1 MNRFHSILFMVI
13 LAFASAAL
21 AAGKNSSAGARVDNG
36 YFDIAKVDGE
46 GKYAIGGCDS
56 TSGICLHV
64 DHGWIGQCYDSG
76 EYVGLAI
83 GKKLDS
89 GKKENIWVLTD
100 HTNMDSLQSE
110 LKKGNSLTLE
120 KFTKLE
126 FDSAHV
132 QYYLRSTPE
141 HRKDIVV
148 KKDSLSLYSEI
159 PLEEYFNADDY
170 LLYQKDDSLAVLCG
184 FISSTCD
191 LGIVCFYQDDGSFV
205 FDSLPNTEL
214 AGVPGQGCILNGGC
228 SSMLPINRKLNEKNA
243 LNETLFRINGV
254 ATINKSSNIV
264 IRKNKQPKLQLKGKR

>member
-13 LAFASAAL
+13 LAFASSAL

-64 DHGWIGQCYDSG
+64 EHGWDGPCCVSR
-76 EYVGLAI
+76 EYLGLAI
-83 GKKLDS
+83 GTKLDS

-100 HTNMDSLQSE
+100 QTNMDSLQLE

-120 KFTKLE
+120 KFTRME
-126 FDSAHV
+126 FDSTYE
-132 QYYLRSTPE
+132 QYFLRSTPD

-148 KKDSLSLYSEI
+148 KKDSLVWSPEK
-159 PLEEYFNADDY
+159 YFIGNDY
-170 LLYQKDDSLAVLCG
+170 ILYQKEDSLVVLCG
-184 FISSTCD
+184 LSNAICYFETA
-191 LGIVCFYQDDGSFV
+191 CFFRNDGSFL
-205 FDSLPNTEL
+205 FDSLPNPGL
-214 AGVPGQGCILNGGC
+214 AGSSGCPQGGG
-228 SSMLPINRKLNEKNA
+228 SSMLPINRGLNEKNA

-254 ATINKSSNIV
+254 ATVNKSSNIV
-264 IRKNKQPKLQLKGKR
+264 IQNKQPRLRLKGN